1 MSNSKGPLHH
11 PGEPAPVSGLYPRVG
26 PRGGQS
32 GEQVTVV
39 QNRPLPPT
47 PKPGEGY
54 GKPIPAKHEK

>member
-1 MSNSKGPLHH
+1 MSKSKGPMYH
-11 PGEPAPVSGLYPRVG
+11 PGDKAPVSGLYPRVG

-39 QNRPLPPT
+39 QDRPLPPT
-47 PKPGEGY
+47 PNPGESY